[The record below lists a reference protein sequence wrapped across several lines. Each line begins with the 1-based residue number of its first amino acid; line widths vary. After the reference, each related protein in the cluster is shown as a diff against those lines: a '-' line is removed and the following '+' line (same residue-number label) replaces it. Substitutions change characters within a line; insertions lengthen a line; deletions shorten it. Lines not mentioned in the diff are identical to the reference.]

1 VAFQEND
8 DVKPVQSTDY
18 YPFGLAMNV
27 NEVSDNKYLFNGKEL
42 QEETDWI
49 DYHARFYDPQLGRWY
64 CIDPL
69 AESYYSQSSYHF
81 SGNNP
86 IRFVDPNDMFYDE
99 WEYNI
104 DTKEATWVSDKGGD
118 QTQYVNVV
126 DNEGTQVGE
135 ANVSGSEAYVYSL
148 RDGVMVTDYDAKFDD
163 DTYNSK
169 TGYEYTTEEF
179 QLRNDLMKDED
190 SPIRTYVISQE
201 QVGKAFP
208 LTKSEEE
215 LHYGYTV
222 SRLKMFG
229 FAIETSLG
237 IAGGR
242 ADFPSVRINQGGKLF
257 NGAVPSL
264 KSSAPLKASSGL
276 KSGLGKKQLR
286 RLYRKAKKEFGGK

>member
-1 VAFQEND
+1 
-8 DVKPVQSTDY
+8 
-18 YPFGLAMNV
+18 MNV
-27 NEVSDNKYLFNGKEL
+27 NEASDNKYLYNGKEK
-42 QEETDWI
+42 QELTDWL
-49 DYHARFYDPQLGRWY
+49 DYGARMYDAQLGRWH
-64 CIDPL
+64 CVDPM
-69 AESYYSQSSYHF
+69 AESYYPQSSYHF

-86 IRFVDPNDMFYDE
+86 IRFVDPNGMFYDE

-104 DTKEATWVSDKGGD
+104 DTKETTWVSDKGGD
-118 QTQYVNVV
+118 QTQHVTVV
-126 DNEGTQVGE
+126 DNEGAQVGE
-135 ANVSGSEAYVYSL
+135 ASVSGSEAYVYSL
-148 RDGVMVTDYDAKFDD
+148 RDGVMMTNYDAKLDD

-179 QLRNDLMKDED
+179 QLRSDLMKDED

-264 KSSAPLKASSGL
+264 KSSMPLKASSGL